1 MLLRRAKQLWSGAVG
16 ARLREQGF
24 FRNVALLAI
33 GSAMAQAL
41 SFVLMPVLSRMYGPA
56 DFGLFGCFFALT
68 GVVGAVVT
76 LQYSQAL
83 VLPEE
88 DRAAAGLF
96 LAGAGSVVVITLGGI
111 LVIVLLHD
119 WVLRISGTPELRGWL
134 WLAPVA
140 FVVSGFGQVLMAWCT
155 RQKNFS
161 LLSITQILSAVVKNG
176 SQILLAMGGFLSGG
190 LIVGLLLGDVV
201 ASLAM
206 ARWMWK
212 RDGHSFRQAFNRSEV
227 LSLASKYRDFPIY
240 SCSQNLLST
249 LSQGAP
255 VLVLTQQFGMTVVGY
270 YAFASRFL
278 LTPWS
283 LAYTSLQRV
292 LFQRMSEAN
301 NSRQDLKALFQKT
314 CGGLCLVT
322 ILPGLLGYLLTP
334 SLFLLLFGEEWRAA
348 GDYGKW
354 LWVWMVPAFLSLPA
368 SVALRVR
375 RQQRVLLAYEIV
387 LLVVRISTL
396 LLGGAYLRDATL
408 TIAAFAV
415 TGGLME
421 LWLIWRAWRLLSVTP
436 ILNANAVTA

>member
-1 MLLRRAKQLWSGAVG
+1 MFLRRAKQLWSGAVG
-16 ARLREQGF
+16 TRLREQGF
-24 FRNVALLAI
+24 FRNVAMLAV
-33 GSAMAQAL
+33 GSALAQGL

-68 GVVGAVVT
+68 GVVGSVLT

-88 DRAAAGLF
+88 ERAAAGLF
-96 LAGAGSVVVITLGGI
+96 LAGMGSVVLITLVGI
-111 LVIVLLHD
+111 AVIVFLQD
-119 WVLRISGTPELRGWL
+119 WVLQVSGMPELRGWL

-140 FVVSGFGQVLMAWCT
+140 FVVSGFGQMFMAWGT

-161 LLSITQILSAVVKNG
+161 LQSSTQILSAVVKNG
-176 SQILLAMGGFLSGG
+176 SQILLALGGFLSGG
-190 LIVGLLLGDVV
+190 LIVGLLLGDAV
-201 ASLAM
+201 ASLVV

-212 RDGHSFRQAFNRSEV
+212 RDGHHVRQAFNRSEV
-227 LSLASKYRDFPIY
+227 LGLASRYRDFPIY

-301 NSRQDLKALFQKT
+301 NARQDLKALFKKT

-322 ILPGLLGYLLTP
+322 ILPGALGYLLTP
-334 SLFLLLFGEEWRAA
+334 ALFLLLFGEEWRAA
-348 GDYGKW
+348 GEYGKW
-354 LWVWMVPAFLSLPA
+354 LWVWMVPAYLSLPA
-368 SVALRVR
+368 AVALRVR
-375 RQQRVLLAYEIV
+375 RQQRTLLVYEIV

-396 LLGGAYLRDATL
+396 VLGGVYLRDAAL
-408 TIAAFAV
+408 TIAAFAT

-421 LWLIWRAWRLLSVTP
+421 LWLIWRAWRLLSANP
-436 ILNANAVTA
+436 ILSAPGAAA